1 MEKDA
6 KKGIGVLKIG
16 RIANFLKK
24 KNPALWKNIK
34 KINLLLN
41 T

>member
-16 RIANFLKK
+16 RIANFLKEK
-24 KNPALWKNIK
+24 KPALWKNIK